1 MPHWGQRT
9 TPSVAPSTP
18 PSDCATSEGL
28 ANNCHS
34 GTSNAALLMLDGVS
48 SRYSESDGIVFTAP
62 AEYVAKMK
70 RQLTTCYGCRVE
82 PIVNEYKKLLC

>member
-1 MPHWGQRT
+1 MEQIKEWQT
-9 TPSVAPSTP
+9 
-18 PSDCATSEGL
+18 
-28 ANNCHS
+28 HS
-34 GTSNAALLMLDGVS
+34 FKNRVAALLMLDGVS
-48 SRYSESDGIVFTAP
+48 FRYSESDGIVFTAP

>member
-1 MPHWGQRT
+1 M
-9 TPSVAPSTP
+9 
-18 PSDCATSEGL
+18 
-28 ANNCHS
+28 
-34 GTSNAALLMLDGVS
+34 MLDGVS
-48 SRYSESDGIVFTAP
+48 FRYSESDGIVFTAP